1 MFYDILLIPNQN
13 LVQAYAI
20 IFLKW
25 FCSYVA
31 TGSAGQNT
39 QFEKNNLQIRKNECF

>member
-25 FCSYVA
+25 FCSYVT
-31 TGSAGQNT
+31 TGSAGLNT
-39 QFEKNNLQIRKNECF
+39 VCNLKKIQIRKNEYF